1 MKRLNHKEMEQIIT
15 TYMVNQGWQRIKNG
29 RLGLFPKVGIDRI
42 FVKGKQMLAFEIKPT
57 DATSGEILKGIGQ
70 CTRVLPYRKL
80 KPYLFIAET
89 ALKHIESQLPYLP
102 WLGVMVI
109 DCEARTLSMAQQAQN
124 RDVGK
129 DTVDIKIE
137 NSQIKTTLGNL
148 SQQRSHILDWPGPPA
163 WERSKEVL
171 EHMPYSNMASMT
183 LRALWDAYRAGYPDI
198 PIDEL
203 TDEEI
208 LQIKGVKQR
217 GLELILQAK
226 QIKGRFD
233 YGED

>member
-1 MKRLNHKEMEQIIT
+1 MKDLNHKEMEQIIT
-15 TYMVNQGWQRIKNG
+15 TYMVGKGWKRIKNG

-42 FVKGKQMLAFEIKPT
+42 FVRGKQMLAFEIKPT
-57 DATSGEILKGIGQ
+57 DATSGEILKGLGQ

-80 KPYLFIAET
+80 KPYLFINKT

-109 DCEARTLSMAQQAQN
+109 DCETRTLSMAQQAQS
-124 RDVGK
+124 RDAGR
-129 DTVDIKIE
+129 DTVDIKIK
-137 NSQIKTTLGNL
+137 NSLIKTTLSDL
-148 SQQRSHILDWPGPPA
+148 SKQHFHILGWAGPPA

-183 LRALWDAYRAGYPDI
+183 LRSLWEAYRAGYPDV

-203 TDEEI
+203 TNEEI

-217 GLELILQAK
+217 GLELITLAK
-226 QIKGRFD
+226 QIPRR
-233 YGED
+233 